1 MFPMTVTI
9 SNPSQLT
16 AVMAALGVVGIEPP
30 KTTPCAAHDAETAKE
45 EAKAPA
51 TVKKEAAAKKEVQKA
66 AEAVKPE
73 AASTQPTAETT
84 AAPEPKAEP
93 SAASADAPTYQDAAA
108 AITKL
113 SRAKGRDAAVAVL
126 ASFGAA
132 KLPDVKPEQFADV
145 IAAAAKAEA

>member
-1 MFPMTVTI
+1 MSLEIAIQENTNAIHALIAAIGNGLSASPAQVA
-9 SNPSQLT
+9 
-16 AVMAALGVVGIEPP
+16 AVV
-30 KTTPCAAHDAETAKE
+30 AE
-45 EAKAPA
+45 APA
-51 TVKKEAAAKKEVQKA
+51 TVKKETAAKKEVQKA
-66 AEAVKPE
+66 AETVKPE
-73 AASTQPTAETT
+73 AASTQPTAEAT
-84 AAPEPKAEP
+84 AAPEPKAEA
-93 SAASADAPTYQDAAA
+93 SEASADAPTYQDAAA